1 MTAEGRTL
9 TRHYRHFRNALAG
22 WHNSWQRIA
31 MKYFVTGTGT
41 DVGKTYVTKLL
52 IEAANRT
59 GISTVGFKPIACGS
73 RDDAVI
79 LRNAGAQGIEIDEI
93 NPIIYATPASPYTAA
108 ILENRPFE
116 IADALNAWNAIVNR
130 FEGIFVEGAGGW
142 EVPITREL
150 RVADLAVEMK
160 LPVIVVVNNRLGAL
174 NETILTVDS
183 IRRRGL
189 VCTGLILNHLEE
201 ERDMASVTN
210 RSALEDILD
219 VPVLLDI
226 LHGEEQINLP
236 HELLQI

>member
-1 MTAEGRTL
+1 
-9 TRHYRHFRNALAG
+9 
-22 WHNSWQRIA
+22 

-52 IEAANRT
+52 IEAANRE
-59 GISTVGFKPIACGS
+59 GIPTVGFKPIACGS

-79 LRNAGAQGIEIDEI
+79 LRNAGASGIEIDEI

-116 IADALNAWNAIVNR
+116 MSEAMEAWDAIKDR

-189 VCTGLILNHLEE
+189 VCAGLILNHLED

-219 VPVLLDI
+219 VPILLDI
-226 LHGEEQINLP
+226 LHGEEEIELP
-236 HELLQI
+236 HELL